1 MPNDP
6 AKQIVD
12 WSKVTRSNC
21 SLDSCANY
29 ALVADKPTDI
39 NISVT
44 YSPRSRRKHSMK
56 RIICEIE

>member
-6 AKQIVD
+6 SKQVVD

-21 SLDSCANY
+21 SLDECTDY
-29 ALVADKPTDI
+29 ALTMDRPTII

-44 YSPRSRRKHSMK
+44 YSPRSRRNPSIK